1 MGMDKRR
8 NLRVVFKTNCSVEPI
23 NGDFCPFEADSTKD
37 VSLKGIYIETENR
50 LPIGTSCILKLK
62 LAGTSSELSLNIRA
76 KVVRWDNKG
85 LAFTFE
91 EIDMDSF
98 FHLRNILYY
107 NSGDPDRIDKE
118 IVDTQD

>member
-1 MGMDKRR
+1 MGIDKRK

-23 NGDFCPFEADSTKD
+23 NGDLSPFEADSTKD
-37 VSLKGIYIETENR
+37 ISLKGMYIETENR
-50 LPIGTSCILKLK
+50 LPIGSSCILILK
-62 LAGTSSELSLNIRA
+62 LAGTSSELILSIRA
-76 KVVRWDNKG
+76 KVARADSNG

-98 FHLRNILYY
+98 FHLRNVLYY

-118 IVDTQD
+118 IIDTQD